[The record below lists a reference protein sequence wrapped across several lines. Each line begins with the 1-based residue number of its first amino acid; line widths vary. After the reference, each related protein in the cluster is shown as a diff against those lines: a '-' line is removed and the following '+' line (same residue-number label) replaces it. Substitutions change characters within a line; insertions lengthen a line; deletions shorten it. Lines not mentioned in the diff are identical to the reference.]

1 MEVSLNVFYTYI
13 CAYFLNKVTS
23 EGMQFITTC
32 LTTTFFFKQEHIK
45 TSIAAAET
53 LTKYPKW
60 WHIPLC
66 KHIPRGESRSKLHFH
81 YVSKMCY
88 IWVCNRNRKCTV
100 KSSILENDE
109 LSNFTQIIHIINFDF
124 GSFRIIT
131 HIVIRFSRN
140 WQYQSLNMI

>member
-1 MEVSLNVFYTYI
+1 MINVIYRLRFLVKTKYLNIIYKSEATSLK
-13 CAYFLNKVTS
+13 L
-23 EGMQFITTC
+23 QP
-32 LTTTFFFKQEHIK
+32 LTRQDIYIK

-88 IWVCNRNRKCTV
+88 IWVCNRNRKCSV